1 MRFPVIATRT
11 STLLSGRAFASNVP
25 AAGAYASSF
34 AGLRMMSTRPANKV
48 RFFSK

>member
-25 AAGAYASSF
+25 AAGAYAASF